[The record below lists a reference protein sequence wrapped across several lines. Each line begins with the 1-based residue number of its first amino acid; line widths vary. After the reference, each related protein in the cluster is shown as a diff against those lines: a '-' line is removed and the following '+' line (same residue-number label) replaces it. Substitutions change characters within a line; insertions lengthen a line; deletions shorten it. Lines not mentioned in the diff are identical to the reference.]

1 MFDFDVITGPTP
13 PRQDERR
20 SAAPQSTT
28 DPNPPPQEGREQAGF
43 SPSSLEG
50 EGRGGA

>member
-20 SAAPQSTT
+20 SAAAPGA
-28 DPNPPPQEGREQAGF
+28 PLAEPPSHGGRELGAS
-43 SPSSLEG
+43 SPSPREG
-50 EGRGGA
+50 ESRGRG